1 VRCDDSAGYWALV
14 RAGCGLGIAQKA
26 IGQADR
32 TVEELDIPFA
42 LPVLPV
48 WLTAHE
54 AMRQTP
60 RARRVW
66 ELLESGLKPLVP

>member
-1 VRCDDSAGYWALV
+1 MSEEG
-14 RAGCGLGIAQKA
+14 
-26 IGQADR
+26 ADR
-32 TVEELDIPFA
+32 TVEELDVGLA

-60 RARRVW
+60 RIRRVW
-66 ELLESGLKPLVP
+66 TLLEQRLKPLVS